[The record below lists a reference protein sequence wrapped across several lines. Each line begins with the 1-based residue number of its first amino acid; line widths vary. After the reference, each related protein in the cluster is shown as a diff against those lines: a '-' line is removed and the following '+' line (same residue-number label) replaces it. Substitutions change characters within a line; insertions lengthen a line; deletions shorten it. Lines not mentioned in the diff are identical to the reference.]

1 LKERSRIGGFGLSEW
16 KNLRQASINMNC
28 KGALSLQLLFSLS
41 LKALRQKE
49 VRVKWPQEEDRLDCC
64 CFTICTWIWLVFIKI
79 ICLYKAVI
87 KFLRFVIGC
96 VWNTR

>member
-1 LKERSRIGGFGLSEW
+1 
-16 KNLRQASINMNC
+16 MNC
-28 KGALSLQLLFSLS
+28 KGALSLQLLLSLS

-87 KFLRFVIGC
+87 KFWGLLQAVFE
-96 VWNTR
+96 VWGNCWFLKYFLFKSKLI